1 MRFTIFA
8 ALLAATTLPS
18 IAHAACGGNFN
29 TFLNGLKA
37 EAPSHGID
45 KATAERFLHS
55 VRADPAVLRADQ
67 SQGVFQRPFV
77 DFSRRLISNDRIKR
91 GRSNGKRYN
100 KTFNRIEQNYGI
112 DRGVLLAFW
121 AFETDFGAI
130 QGNFNTANALVT
142 LAHDCR
148 RPELFRPQIFA
159 AMELFKRGEFNPAK
173 TTGAWAGE
181 IGMVQMLP
189 HDILENGTDGDGD
202 GRVSLKTSA
211 PDALMSGGKML
222 KSLGWRKGEPWID
235 EVIVPQNFDWSLSG
249 LGTKKRASEWAKLGI
264 KPRDGQLS
272 NNLSASLILPQGR
285 RGPAFLTYPN
295 FDVYFE
301 WNQSF
306 TYVLTAAYFATRLN
320 GAQVYNAGN
329 PENGLSGSQMKR
341 LQRALQERGYNVGK
355 IDGILGANTRT
366 AVQKEQARLKLP
378 ADAWPTP
385 ALLSKLE
392 GKKAP

>member
-1 MRFTIFA
+1 M
-8 ALLAATTLPS
+8 S
-18 IAHAACGGNFN
+18 HAACGGNFN
-29 TFLNGLKA
+29 TFLGGLIA
-37 EAPSHGID
+37 EAPRHGID
-45 KATAERFLHS
+45 KTTAQNFLKS
-55 VRADPAVLRADQ
+55 VRQDPKVLKADR

-77 DFSRRLISNDRIKR
+77 DFSRRLISNDRINR
-91 GRSNGKRYN
+91 GRSNGKKYNRVFNQIESRY
-100 KTFNRIEQNYGI
+100 GV

-148 RPELFRPQIFA
+148 RPDLFRPQIFA
-159 AMELFKRGEFNPAK
+159 AMELYKRGDFSPSK

-189 HDILENGTDGDGD
+189 RDIIENGTDGDGD
-202 GRVSLKTSA
+202 GHVSLKKSA

-249 LGTKKRASEWAKLGI
+249 LGTKKRASDWAKLGI
-264 KPRDGQLS
+264 KPRDGRLS
-272 NNLSASLILPQGR
+272 NGLQASLILPQGR

-329 PENGLSGSQMKR
+329 PEKGLSGSQMKR
-341 LQRALQERGYNVGK
+341 LQRALQNRGHNVGK
-355 IDGILGANTRT
+355 IDGILGANTRS
-366 AVQKEQARLKLP
+366 AVQKEQIQMKVP

-385 ALLSKLE
+385 AFLSELE
-392 GKKAP
+392 GAKSR

>member
-8 ALLAATTLPS
+8 ALLAVTSLPS
-18 IAHAACGGNFN
+18 IADAACGGNFG

-55 VRADPAVLRADQ
+55 VRADPAVLRADR

-77 DFSRRLISNDRIKR
+77 DFSRRLISNDRINR

-100 KTFNRIEQNYGI
+100 KTFNRVEQNYGV

-159 AMELFKRGEFNPAK
+159 AMELFKRGEFDPAK

-202 GRVSLKTSA
+202 GHVSLKTSA

-235 EVIVPQNFDWSLSG
+235 EVTVPKDFDWSLSG
-249 LGTKKRASEWAKLGI
+249 LGTK
-264 KPRDGQLS
+264 
-272 NNLSASLILPQGR
+272 
-285 RGPAFLTYPN
+285 
-295 FDVYFE
+295 
-301 WNQSF
+301 
-306 TYVLTAAYFATRLN
+306 
-320 GAQVYNAGN
+320 
-329 PENGLSGSQMKR
+329 
-341 LQRALQERGYNVGK
+341 
-355 IDGILGANTRT
+355 
-366 AVQKEQARLKLP
+366 
-378 ADAWPTP
+378 
-385 ALLSKLE
+385 
-392 GKKAP
+392 

>member
-1 MRFTIFA
+1 MRNRI
-8 ALLAATTLPS
+8 LAACLALASLPS
-18 IAHAACGGNFN
+18 VSNAACGGNFN
-29 TFLNGLKA
+29 TFRSGLVA
-37 EAPSHGID
+37 EAPRHGID
-45 KATAERFLHS
+45 KATAERFLQS
-55 VRADPAVLRADQ
+55 VRQDPKVLRADR

-77 DFSRRLISNDRIKR
+77 DFSRRLISNDRINK
-91 GRSNGKRYN
+91 GRNNGKRFARV
-100 KTFNRIEQNYGI
+100 FNRVESTYGV
-112 DRGVLLAFW
+112 DRNVLLAFW

-148 RPELFRPQIFA
+148 RPDLFRPQIFA
-159 AMELFKRGEFNPAK
+159 AMELYKRGDFDPAR

-189 HDILENGTDGDGD
+189 RDIIENGTDGDGD
-202 GRVSLKTSA
+202 GHVKLKTSA

-222 KSLGWRKGEPWID
+222 RSLGWRKGEPWID
-235 EVIVPQNFDWSLSG
+235 EVTVPQNFDWSLSG
-249 LGTKKRASEWAKLGI
+249 LETKKRASDWAKLGI
-264 KPRDGQLS
+264 KARDGRLS
-272 NNLSASLILPQGR
+272 NNLRASLILPQGR

-320 GAQVYNAGN
+320 GAKVYNAGN
-329 PENGLSGSQMKR
+329 PEQGLSGSQMKR
-341 LQRALQERGYNVGK
+341 LQKSLKKRGHNVGK
-355 IDGILGANTRT
+355 VDGILGANTRL
-366 AVQKEQARLKLP
+366 AVQKEQVRLKVP

-385 ALLSKLE
+385 ALLSMLE
-392 GKKAP
+392 GRKSP